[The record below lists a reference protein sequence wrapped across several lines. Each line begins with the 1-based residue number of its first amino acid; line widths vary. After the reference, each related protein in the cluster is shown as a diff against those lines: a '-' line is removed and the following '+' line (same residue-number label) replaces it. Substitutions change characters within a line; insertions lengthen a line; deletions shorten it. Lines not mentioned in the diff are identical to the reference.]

1 MYFVISANSKTTDT
15 QIMAVATTQSEAFQA
30 MYDVFRAN
38 VLLLKGDSFAIPGIE
53 AVGDGWACCMDGI
66 KCCIT
71 PSEMLIDCEEV
82 QHWANIVSYDI
93 PLWRLDEKAQEHPSP
108 AIHQTSIFLG
118 EKQAQEEM
126 RRRGVEL
133 AQYQRARPP
142 SLRGY
147 RLCQSGMDHI
157 SGGNQLKREEL
168 SCFLFCVPITSTLI
182 SALRAYPHAKSL
194 PGPVCMPPFWPA

>member
-38 VLLLKGDSFAIPGIE
+38 VLLLKGDSCAIPGIE

-133 AQYQRARPP
+133 ADKLPERCGVPNIKG
-142 SLRGY
+142 RGRHLSVDIGY
-147 RLCQSGMDHI
+147 AKAEWTI
-157 SGGNQLKREEL
+157 S
-168 SCFLFCVPITSTLI
+168 
-182 SALRAYPHAKSL
+182 
-194 PGPVCMPPFWPA
+194 PAEIN